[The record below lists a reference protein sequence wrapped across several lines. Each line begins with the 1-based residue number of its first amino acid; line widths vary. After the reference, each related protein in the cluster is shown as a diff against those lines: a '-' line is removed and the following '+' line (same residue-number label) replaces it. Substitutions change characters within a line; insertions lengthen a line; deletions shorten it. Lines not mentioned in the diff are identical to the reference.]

1 MTSGAASLA
10 GAGAAAAGLDSNDAD
25 DGCAAAKAS
34 AGAELGATSGASFC
48 SSAAVASTTYLARAS
63 LTQSQPLLGWE
74 TEAGARTGRTQGSG
88 GQ

>member
-10 GAGAAAAGLDSNDAD
+10 GAGAAAAGLDSEGAD
-25 DGCAAAKAS
+25 DDCAAAKAS

-48 SSAAVASTTYLARAS
+48 SSAAVASTTYLAWA
-63 LTQSQPLLGWE
+63 LLKQSQPLVGCK
-74 TEAGARTGRTQGSG
+74 TEAGARTGKTLGSG